1 MRGTGLVAALLSVA
15 LSPTFASAAKIYWA
29 DSGYILRADRDGGM
43 DEVLVISGTS
53 LSLAVDPLA
62 GKMYGGMDQSLS
74 RYDLDGSNGENIP
87 LAYLGG
93 GVNHIAVDPIRQ
105 KVYWNEGSRETL
117 FRANYDGS
125 GVEDLKS
132 FDSPHGIALDLVN
145 GKIYLG
151 DIRGIHRGNIDGTGF
166 ELLFSEE
173 TNHPED
179 LAVDPIGGKVYWAD
193 ERAHGIRRANLDL
206 SGVENV
212 ISYPTGPVPH
222 LAGIAVDPFEG
233 KMYWTEDFDN
243 VSLNRIRRA
252 NLDGS
257 AVETLLDEDH
267 GTIINDPTAIQVDV
281 VVVPEA
287 GTLAAATMMG
297 SLVLR
302 RRGRPG
308 R

>member
-1 MRGTGLVAALLSVA
+1 MRGTRLVAALLFVA
-15 LSPTFASAAKIYWA
+15 LSPTFAPAAKIYWA
-29 DSGYILRADRDGGM
+29 DSGYISRADRDGGM

-93 GVNHIAVDPIRQ
+93 GVNHIAVDPVRQ
-105 KVYWNEGSRETL
+105 KVYWNEGVTERL

-125 GVEDLKS
+125 GLEDLKS
-132 FDSPHGIALDLVN
+132 FDAPRGIALDLVN

-151 DIRGIHRGNIDGTGF
+151 DNRGIHRGNIDGTGF
-166 ELLFSEE
+166 ELLFQEE
-173 TNHPED
+173 GTGPQE

-193 ERAHGIRRANLDL
+193 EDAHAIRRANLDL
-206 SGVENV
+206 SGVEDL
-212 ISYPTGPVPH
+212 ITFATGSVPH

-233 KMYWTEDFDN
+233 KMYWTEDFTSL
-243 VSLNRIRRA
+243 SLNRIRRA
-252 NLDGS
+252 NLDGTF
-257 AVETLLDEDH
+257 VETLLDEDH
-267 GTIINDPTAIQVDV
+267 GTIINHPTAIEVDV

-287 GTLAAATMMG
+287 GTLAAVVMG
-297 SLVLR
+297 VLALR
-302 RRGRPG
+302 RRGRRG